1 MQVNCSPDLKSTSL
15 INEPMD
21 VVILDSGYKSYD
33 FEKELFEKNGIALR
47 IFPGY
52 TGDFAEKM
60 RFAEYADG
68 ILVRHTS
75 INETFLTGMKNLKA
89 VVRYGVG
96 YDNVDVEACTRHG
109 VKAANVQGYAN
120 ESVSDHSLALMFSC
134 IRGMWDTRSQ
144 LTGGFGSPPVQDIF
158 ELNDKI
164 LGIIGIGR
172 IGSVFCRKA
181 SPLFAGVIACDPY
194 KPESHFRQLSVQ
206 RVDLDLL
213 LERSDVISIHCN
225 LTEETR
231 HFLGP
236 EKFRLMKRKPVII
249 NTSRGGVIDEGALLE
264 ALDTGKIHSTGI
276 DVFEDE
282 PLTDKQSGLVSHPR
296 IICTGHYAW
305 YSDRSSVELQRRAA
319 MNLLNLLKG
328 NPVEDSLN

>member
-1 MQVNCSPDLKSTSL
+1 M
-15 INEPMD
+15 E

-33 FEKELFEKNGIALR
+33 FEKELFEKNGITLR

-52 TGDFAEKM
+52 TGDFAGKI
-60 RFAEYADG
+60 RFAENADG

-75 INETFLTGMKNLKA
+75 INNTFLGGMKNLKA

-120 ESVSDHSLALMFSC
+120 QSVSDHALALMFSC

-144 LTGGFGSPPVQDIF
+144 LHGGFGTPPIQDIF
-158 ELNDKI
+158 ELHDKT

-172 IGSVFCRKA
+172 IGSVFCLKA
-181 SPLFAGVIACDPY
+181 SPLFSGVLACDPY
-194 KPESHFRQLSVQ
+194 KPESHFKQLGVQ
-206 RVDLDLL
+206 RVDLDGL

-225 LTEETR
+225 LTDETR
-231 HFLGP
+231 HLLGQD
-236 EKFRLMKRKPVII
+236 EFRHMKRKPVII

-264 ALDTGKIHSTGI
+264 ALNTGKIHSAGI
-276 DVFEDE
+276 DVFENE
-282 PLTDKQSGLVSHPR
+282 PLTDKQAELVRHPR

-305 YSDRSSVELQRRAA
+305 YSDRASVELQRRAA

-328 NPVEDSLN
+328 NPVEDYLN